1 MIRPRCVSKGGLI
14 KIQYTYMKIKK
25 LKGIILNSQRI
36 NKILKFFK
44 IGGKWINPNCYFK
57 KCSVCTWFSE
67 LIFIL
72 SHVLFKMIN
81 SLFLYT

>member
-1 MIRPRCVSKGGLI
+1 
-14 KIQYTYMKIKK
+14 MKIKK

-44 IGGKWINPNCYFK
+44 IGKWINPNCYFK
-57 KCSVCTWFSE
+57 QCYVCTWFSE

-72 SHVLFKMIN
+72 SPVFFKMIN
-81 SLFLYT
+81 SLFVYT